1 MKQRFQAVIAI
12 GAVLLLASA
21 PSTIAENRRQGRT
34 SDLERLAADL
44 ERALGRGSVT
54 IERGPSR
61 QPATRD
67 TSRARETP
75 AAHAQTTASAE
86 AGLNAIIDAMNRE
99 RSAKG
104 LEPLRLND
112 ALCAAAGDRV
122 DDMLDKR
129 YFDHVSPDGVQPFVW
144 AKRRGY
150 DYRAI
155 GENLAVGYRGTAVV
169 NGWMRSPGHRA
180 NILGSA
186 FDEVGI
192 AISDRAP
199 IRGYAGPTVVA
210 LYAAAK

>member
-1 MKQRFQAVIAI
+1 MKQRFQGVIAVV
-12 GAVLLLASA
+12 AVLLLAAA

-61 QPATRD
+61 KPVARPA
-67 TSRARETP
+67 SRVRETRP
-75 AAHAQTTASAE
+75 ADVQTTGNVE
-86 AGLNAIIDAMNRE
+86 ANLDAIIDAMNRE
-99 RSAKG
+99 RIAKG
-104 LEPLRLND
+104 LNPLRLND
-112 ALCAAAGDRV
+112 TLSAAAGDRV

-129 YFDHVSPDGVQPFVW
+129 YFDHVSPDGMQPFVW

-169 NGWMRSPGHRA
+169 NGWMSSPGHRA